1 MKWGN
6 LVVPLVLLGLWLV
19 AQIVLPR
26 LGVST

>member
-1 MKWGN
+1 MTRGN
-6 LVVPLVLLGLWLV
+6 VAIPLVLLGLWLV